1 MQIILMLILT
11 GITLAVAVYTHYR
24 IPYHTVRQ
32 HRALAH
38 SIVIIVGCIFGWA
51 ITQRYMETDMMK
63 VLIFLSAFGAAHFP
77 AAAILFIKR
86 QRNSGKS

>member
-11 GITLAVAVYTHYR
+11 SMTLAAAVYTHYR

-32 HRALAH
+32 HRGFAH
-38 SIVIIVGCIFGWA
+38 SILVIAGCIFGWVV
-51 ITQRYMETDMMK
+51 TQRYMETGIME
-63 VLIFLSAFGAAHFP
+63 VLIFLSTFGAAHLP

-86 QRNSGKS
+86 QRNSGES